1 MELYKQG
8 SRGEMVKQ
16 IQRALAG
23 AGLAVIVDGIY
34 GSNTR
39 DAVIAFQREHGLAPA
54 DGIVGAKTLALL
66 IPCRWKK
73 SKRTI
78 KEIIVHCTATPEGRD
93 MTVDQIRR
101 DHKAQGWSDIGYHY
115 VIYRDGTI
123 HEGRDVDIIGAH
135 CSKGGHNTYSIG
147 VAYVGGVENR
157 PGIPYAMLKPKDT
170 RTDAQKFALMSLL
183 VDLKKSYPYAKIY
196 GHRDFDSGKACP
208 SFDAQTEYRKI

>member
-8 SRGEMVKQ
+8 SRGEMVRQ

-23 AGLAVIVDGIY
+23 AGLAVAQDGIY
-34 GSNTR
+34 GPNTR
-39 DAVIAFQREHGLAPA
+39 DAVMAFQREHCLYP

-66 IPCRWKK
+66 IPFRWKK

-93 MTVDQIRR
+93 YTVEQCRK

-115 VIYRDGTI
+115 LIYRDGTV

-147 VAYVGGVENR
+147 VCYVGGLESK
-157 PGIPYAMLKPKDT
+157 PGTPYSQLKPKDT

-183 VDLKKSYPYAKIY
+183 IDLKKLYPYAKIY
-196 GHRDFDSGKACP
+196 GHRDFDNSKACP
-208 SFDAQTEYRKI
+208 SFDAQTEYRKL